1 MGEPIHPA
9 VGIGHV
15 HLRVSDL
22 RRATDFYHDVL
33 GFDITMYGPD
43 TIGVGI
49 AFLSAGGYHHQIGL
63 NTFESEGG
71 TPAPRGHAG
80 LYHVA
85 ILYPDRRE
93 LAKAVKRV
101 LDHGCTLTGSE
112 YDSFGERVYLND
124 PDGNGLELYHD
135 YPRGQWADESGKLVM
150 TMPAKLDLDDLLDE
164 LDPA

>member
-1 MGEPIHPA
+1 MGKSIHPA

-43 TIGVGI
+43 TIGVGL

-71 TPAPRGHAG
+71 TPATRGTPACTTLPSSTPTG
-80 LYHVA
+80 ASWRKPSSACSTTAVPSPGVSTTA
-85 ILYPDRRE
+85 
-93 LAKAVKRV
+93 LAS
-101 LDHGCTLTGSE
+101 GSTSMTLTAMAW
-112 YDSFGERVYLND
+112 SFTMTI
-124 PDGNGLELYHD
+124 PAGNG
-135 YPRGQWADESGKLVM
+135 PTRAASW
-150 TMPAKLDLDDLLDE
+150 
-164 LDPA
+164 

>member
-22 RRATDFYHDVL
+22 RRATDFYHDLL
-33 GFDITMYGPD
+33 GFVIMMYGPD
-43 TIGVGI
+43 TVGVGM
-49 AFLSAGGYHHQIGL
+49 AFLSAGGYHHHIGL
-63 NTFESEGG
+63 DTFESEGG
-71 TPAPRGHAG
+71 TPAPRGHTG

-101 LDHGCTLTGSE
+101 LDHGYDLTGSE
-112 YDSFGERVYLND
+112 YDGFGEQVYLDD
-124 PDGNGLELYHD
+124 PDGNDLELYHD
-135 YPRGQWADESGKLVM
+135 YPRGQWADEGGKLIM
-150 TMPAKLDLDDLLDE
+150 TMPRKLDLEDLLEE
-164 LDPA
+164 LGPA

>member
-43 TIGVGI
+43 TIGVGM
-49 AFLSAGGYHHQIGL
+49 AFLSAGGYHHHIGL
-63 NTFESEGG
+63 NTFESDGG
-71 TPAPRGHAG
+71 NPAPRRHAG
-80 LYHVA
+80 LYHLA

-93 LAKAVKRV
+93 LARAVKRV
-101 LDHGCTLTGSE
+101 LDHGCTPTGSE
-112 YDSFGERVYLND
+112 YDGFGERVYLDD

-135 YPRGQWADESGKLVM
+135 YPRGQWANESGKLVM
-150 TMPAKLDLDDLLDE
+150 TMPAKLDLEDLLDE